1 MNPGAN
7 AALSDHVY
15 KDPLPAPKAIVTIA
29 GTEYRVLASLNSA
42 SGYQGVKS
50 QRTTRRCP
58 RTHQAGDRSG

>member
-42 SGYQGVKS
+42 TGYQGVKS
-50 QRTTRRCP
+50 QRTTRR
-58 RTHQAGDRSG
+58 